1 MKRVLIGAVAASA
14 LLLTGVAQA
23 SADLAK
29 NNGCLNCHTVE
40 TKLVG
45 PSLKEIAAK
54 YADKADAVDYLTG
67 KITGGSSGVWGTM
80 AMPPKGGSP
89 SLSDADAKTLA
100 EFIMTLK

>member
-23 SADLAK
+23 NADLAK
-29 NNGCLNCHTVE
+29 SNGCLNCHTVE

-54 YADKADAVDYLTG
+54 YADKADAADYLAG
-67 KITGGSSGVWGTM
+67 KIIGGSSGVWGTM

>member
-29 NNGCLNCHTVE
+29 NNGCLNCHAVE

-54 YADKADAVDYLTG
+54 YAGKADAVDYLAG
-67 KITGGSSGVWGTM
+67 KITGGSSGVWGSM

-89 SLSDADAKTLA
+89 TLSDADAKTLA